1 MAIHDI
7 QTYLETADHDWS
19 VSQQDG
25 SLIITNSDDL
35 TAILVKAEKQMLIE
49 SLLFPTSAIKDQAQ
63 FDDLLM
69 YLQKHLPLTT
79 VGKTRL
85 QGETYY
91 TAFGSLSTDSK
102 LENIELEIIM
112 LFQNVNELLHF
123 SSEHLTNQ

>member
-7 QTYLETADHDWS
+7 QTYLETADHDWH

-35 TAILVKAEKQMLIE
+35 TAILVLAEQQMLIE
-49 SLLFPTSAIKDQAQ
+49 SLLFPTSAIQDQAQ

-102 LENIELEIIM
+102 LENIELEITM

>member
-7 QTYLETADHDWS
+7 QTYLETADHYWS

-35 TAILVKAEKQMLIE
+35 TAILVMAEKQMLIE